1 VEAEHVGVAERAR
14 AAPISVQCL
23 IFHATIVKIRCSLTL

>member
-1 VEAEHVGVAERAR
+1 MAVTLQSTRDAMPAV
-14 AAPISVQCL
+14 PISVQCL